1 MIFLAPFFWGVPW
14 LPTSLARS
22 SRLIGSVG
30 KGGSCAGLLCGSLAT
45 RLRIPP
51 VVPVWLQGWSSCSV
65 QSTGALVRFPTAAQ
79 QLGCHLGQVLL
90 VPESSFQ
97 ISQCFVEKTCRHY
110 FPTDLDDSH
119 LSPAWC
125 LKMEYFFM
133 QEFVKMIRCEDV
145 KMWTYEDV

>member
-51 VVPVWLQGWSSCSV
+51 VSSGGSSVASGVKFLFSTKHGRAGWYAFPLQHSSWDATWAKFCWSPSPHFKYHS
-65 QSTGALVRFPTAAQ
+65 ALW
-79 QLGCHLGQVLL
+79 
-90 VPESSFQ
+90 
-97 ISQCFVEKTCRHY
+97 EKTCRHY
-110 FPTDLDDSH
+110 FLTDLDDSH

-145 KMWTYEDV
+145 KM